1 MIITYDQE
9 ETITLK
15 DLEIDVEVV
24 PIYKYLWTEASLDKE
39 MFLLIEGGCVI
50 SHDTPSFVCRA

>member
-1 MIITYDQE
+1 MINTYDQE

-24 PIYKYLWTEASLDKE
+24 PIYKYLLD
-39 MFLLIEGGCVI
+39 
-50 SHDTPSFVCRA
+50 